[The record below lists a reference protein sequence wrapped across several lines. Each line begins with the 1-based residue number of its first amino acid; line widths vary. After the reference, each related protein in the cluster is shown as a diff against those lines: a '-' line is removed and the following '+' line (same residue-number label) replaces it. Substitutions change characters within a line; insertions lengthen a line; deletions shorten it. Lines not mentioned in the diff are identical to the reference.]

1 MPEIDALFDSLN
13 VRDLLSGNNL
23 NDPTTPLSAPDLRLL
38 INRLESHSLRI
49 KSKVQSYL
57 VSHHSEFSELF
68 STCQDAV
75 SRTRLISD
83 DVSDVVQLVS
93 DRPVDV
99 EIREVVDEIR
109 EKTKEVR
116 VKRESLGLVSVVVGV
131 CEALRETKEALKSGR
146 FGFAAERIREVKG
159 VLRVGEEEEGEPVVY
174 VLLRREWSDC
184 FDEIQEVLAK
194 LMETAV
200 RFEVDSRK
208 LRISYQLTV
217 GETNGI
223 AIRTVLEAMEVIGM
237 LDYGLAKAA
246 DSIFKHVITPLV
258 THSSTFVAVEDSCKT
273 SGEIVE
279 AALKLEQSSAHKTE
293 DVDGDAIY
301 SGVLTVVKF
310 ICSSLC
316 FGNVTWIHS
325 FGRLTWPRIS
335 ELIISKFLSKVV
347 PEDASKFPDFQKVID
362 RTSQFETALKELSFI
377 PPSDAEGRLSKYA
390 ENVEVHFASRKKI
403 EILAKA
409 RSLMLQCNFTIPQG
423 LATSLKSDGTDE
435 SLDGNSSKHIVR
447 LLFSSEMCVVS
458 EAASQLVH
466 LVHKTLEDVCV
477 SSARVAS
484 EFYHAARDSILLYE
498 AVVPVKLGKQLNGIN
513 QAAVLLHNDCLYLFE
528 EILGLAFEYRASFPS
543 SIKEYAVFA
552 DIAPRFKLMVE
563 EVLQRQVQLVISSLQ
578 EAIDSADGFQDTHQI
593 KQFESAKF
601 SVEQV
606 VFSLEKVHLIWEPV
620 LLPKTYKQSMCMVLE
635 SVFRRI
641 TRDILLLDDMA
652 ADETFQLQRLIHL
665 MLENL
670 SSLLGSLKSADDT
683 SRPVDDLIPSLR
695 KTRKLAGMSLL
706 FVHLFSPW
714 YWWLKLLDMPLKSIT
729 SAWESGEL
737 FSCNYTR
744 TEVQDF
750 IKAIFTDSPLR
761 KECLWR
767 IEDVS

>member
-13 VRDLLSGNNL
+13 VRELLSGHDL
-23 NDPTTPLSAPDLRLL
+23 DDPTTPLSAPDLRLL
-38 INRLESHSLRI
+38 VNRLESHSLRI

-57 VSHHSEFSELF
+57 LAHHSEFSDLF

-93 DRPVDV
+93 DRPIDV

-116 VKRESLGLVSVVVGV
+116 VKRESLGLVNAVVGV
-131 CEALRETKEALKSGR
+131 CEALRETKEALKCGG
-146 FGFAAERIREVKG
+146 FGFAAERIREMKV
-159 VLRVGEEEEGEPVVY
+159 VLRVGEEEEGEPVAY
-174 VLLRREWSDC
+174 VLLRKEWSDC
-184 FDEIQEVLAK
+184 FDEL
-194 LMETAV
+194 
-200 RFEVDSRK
+200 S
-208 LRISYQLTV
+208 V
-217 GETNGI
+217 GETTGI
-223 AIRTVLEAMEVIGM
+223 ALRTVLEAMEVIGM

-246 DSIFKHVITPLV
+246 DSIFKHVITPAV

-273 SGEIVE
+273 SGEITE
-279 AALKLEQSSAHKTE
+279 ATLKLEQSSDHKTE

-325 FGRLTWPRIS
+325 FVRLTWPRIS

-347 PEDASKFPDFQKVID
+347 PEDASKFADFQKVIE
-362 RTSQFETALKELSFI
+362 RTSQFETALKELSFVS
-377 PPSDAEGRLSKYA
+377 PSDSEGRLSKYA

-423 LATSLKSDGTDE
+423 LATSLKSDGADE
-435 SLDGNSSKHIVR
+435 SLDANSSKHIVR

-477 SSARVAS
+477 SSARVAL

-552 DIAPRFKLMVE
+552 DIAPRFKLMAE

-620 LLPKTYKQSMCMVLE
+620 LRPKTYKQSMCMVLE

-683 SRPVDDLIPSLR
+683 SRPLDDLIPSLR
-695 KTRKLAGMSLL
+695 KTRKLAE
-706 FVHLFSPW
+706 
-714 YWWLKLLDMPLKSIT
+714 LLDMPLKSIT